1 MDSRYSFLPLRPIP
15 AVPPPSWRK
24 APDSRRTGWR
34 QKVTLIVFFGLAMS
48 GCGTAA
54 FSAHDLRLEATNDTL
69 YIFARSEGVSRN
81 LCASLGGD
89 LARAEGQWAAADGN
103 TIQLGRV
110 EGCYTVRHII
120 VCSEGD
126 AACLTHEERHKR
138 EGAFHP

>member
-1 MDSRYSFLPLRPIP
+1 MDSTYSFRALPPLP
-15 AVPPPSWRK
+15 AIPPPS
-24 APDSRRTGWR
+24 APNRRRTGWR
-34 QKVTLIVFFGLAMS
+34 QRVTLILFGLAMS

-89 LARAEGQWAAADGN
+89 LARAEGRWAAADGN
-103 TIQLGRV
+103 TIQVGRV
-110 EGCYTVRHII
+110 QGCYTIRPII

-126 AACLTHEERHKR
+126 TACGAHEERHKR
-138 EGAFHP
+138 EGAFHR